1 MSVPN
6 EVLKGFNFK
15 TDLKSMLRG
24 LNSLLGLNMGMRS
37 RLRAIRI
44 DKNNSPMV
52 IASQFDL
59 IKFILVADKL
69 PQTAKAIKY
78 LESKDEYEFIDSL
91 TGDTKE
97 ALFIFEDVEVGT
109 YSKGLVNEK
118 SVKDKSYHFYK
129 DELSALLD
137 SYQINNGLVYIF
149 HGSNESLYIFNR
161 PLSPDPDDNSRFFFY
176 TKLYLIS
183 NSTINSS
190 TNFVEINRFDLS
202 VKAHSDLSTA
212 DQSQMILPVVHLHS

>member
-1 MSVPN
+1 MNAPT
-6 EVLKGFNFK
+6 ELLKDVNFK

-37 RLRAIRI
+37 RLRAIRV
-44 DKNNSPMV
+44 DKNNNPMV

-59 IKFILVADKL
+59 IKFVLVADKL

-78 LESKDEYEFIDSL
+78 TESKDEFEFIDSL

-97 ALFIFEDVEVGT
+97 ALFIYEDVDLET
-109 YSKGLVNEK
+109 YAKELVNEK
-118 SVKDKSYHFYK
+118 SVKEKSSHFYK

-137 SYQINNGLVYIF
+137 SYQINNGLVYLF
-149 HGSNESLYIFNR
+149 HGPNESLYILNR

-176 TKLYLIS
+176 TKLFSIS
-183 NSTINSS
+183 NNIINSS
-190 TNFVEINRFDLS
+190 TNFIEINRFDLS
-202 VKAHSDLSTA
+202 VKAHSDLSSA
-212 DQSQMILPVVHLHS
+212 DQSQMVLPVIHLHS